1 LGFGI
6 IMSLLS
12 NNWGAIYTSTIAALS
27 AIYIKDGYEITEELM
42 KSIIAKARLVAN
54 MEEDTI

>member
-1 LGFGI
+1 
-6 IMSLLS
+6 MSLLL
-12 NNWGAIYTSTIAALS
+12 NNRPNWGAIYTSTIAALS

>member
-1 LGFGI
+1 
-6 IMSLLS
+6 MSLLS